1 MTARSALRLLLV
13 VPAFL
18 GIAVAGVSP
27 SGCFAGEWRNSRP
40 VYVSNPTRGAN
51 EPGQN
56 ATPTPVSKVVEL
68 RWLPPDRGTP
78 SSGPA
83 DDREVNK
90 AFSPEEGR
98 SHLAKDPMDSG
109 TQTDRALAVVLEVPV
124 IGDAEPTDDP
134 LADPFGDRQGS
145 QSAKTPAN
153 VAGQVAQVQPPRPLQ
168 TPAELIPPP
177 LPAGGNQPESRS
189 QNPSQSSGETGR
201 TPAPAAPPGQLL
213 ETLPQG
219 PTDQR
224 PMEEQL
230 AQVPGV
236 GKDECPPPDRLR
248 KITEITNNIA
258 PQPGKFPVECPLQG
272 GEFVERNWQPIVF
285 TWTASALCH
294 KPLYFEQVAV
304 ERYGHNLGPIV
315 QPFASAAHFFLT
327 VPMLPYKMG
336 LNPPNECIYPLG
348 YYRPGSC
355 APWIL
360 DPFPLSVRAALAEGG
375 YWTALAFAIP

>member
-134 LADPFGDRQGS
+134 LADPFGDRQSS

-177 LPAGGNQPESRS
+177 CRQEVISRNRAPRIRPRVVAKRDERPPLPRRRVSSWRPCLRDRPISVRWKNSLRRCRAWAKTNVRRPIGFGKSRRSPTILPLNRESSPSNVHFRAVSLWRETGSRS
-189 QNPSQSSGETGR
+189 FSPGRPLPCATNPCTLSRWPWNATAITWDRSSSPSRQRR
-201 TPAPAAPPGQLL
+201 T
-213 ETLPQG
+213 
-219 PTDQR
+219 
-224 PMEEQL
+224 
-230 AQVPGV
+230 
-236 GKDECPPPDRLR
+236 
-248 KITEITNNIA
+248 
-258 PQPGKFPVECPLQG
+258 
-272 GEFVERNWQPIVF
+272 
-285 TWTASALCH
+285 S
-294 KPLYFEQVAV
+294 
-304 ERYGHNLGPIV
+304 
-315 QPFASAAHFFLT
+315 S
-327 VPMLPYKMG
+327 
-336 LNPPNECIYPLG
+336 
-348 YYRPGSC
+348 
-355 APWIL
+355 
-360 DPFPLSVRAALAEGG
+360 
-375 YWTALAFAIP
+375 

>member
-1 MTARSALRLLLV
+1 MTASHPLRVFLV

-18 GIAVAGVSP
+18 GLAVAGAWPVN
-27 SGCFAGEWRNSRP
+27 CFSGEWRNVRSAS
-40 VYVSNPTRGAN
+40 VNGLVTNERGFAPDPS
-51 EPGQN
+51 PGL
-56 ATPTPVSKVVEL
+56 PSKGGQL
-68 RWLPPDRGTP
+68 RWLPPDRLMPSRVTP
-78 SSGPA
+78 DGAETAEVFPA
-83 DDREVNK
+83 DAV
-90 AFSPEEGR
+90 EGR
-98 SHLAKDPMDSG
+98 VANRAANSG
-109 TQTDRALAVVLEVPV
+109 TGTDGALAVVLEVPV
-124 IGDAEPTDDP
+124 IGNAEPTDDP
-134 LADPFGDRQGS
+134 LADPFGDRQATQPGRI
-145 QSAKTPAN
+145 ATRID
-153 VAGQVAQVQPPRPLQ
+153 GQVAQVPPPRPLQ

-177 LPAGGNQPESRS
+177 LPEESRVAGSSAQKS
-189 QNPSQSSGETGR
+189 QKT
-201 TPAPAAPPGQLL
+201 APPVGQPPVPPTPPGQLL

-219 PTDQR
+219 PIDQR

-230 AQVPGV
+230 AEVPGV

-258 PQPGKFPVECPLQG
+258 PQAGKFPVECPLQG
-272 GEFVERNWQPIVF
+272 GEFVERNWKPIVF

-304 ERYGHNLGPIV
+304 ERYGHNLGPLV

-336 LNPPNECIYPLG
+336 LNPPNECIYALG

-360 DPFPLSVRAALAEGG
+360 DPFPFSVRAALAEGG